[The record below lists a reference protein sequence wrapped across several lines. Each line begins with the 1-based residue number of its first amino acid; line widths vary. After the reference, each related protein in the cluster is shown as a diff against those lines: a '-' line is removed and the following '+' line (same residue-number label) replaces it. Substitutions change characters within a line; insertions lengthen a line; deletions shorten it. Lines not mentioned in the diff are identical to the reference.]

1 MIKSEF
7 RVTGMTCG
15 HCEGAVR
22 RELEKLPG
30 ISGIEVSAK
39 ASSLTF
45 TSEAPIDEAQVL
57 AAVDEAG
64 YEAVPVR

>member
-7 RVTGMTCG
+7 RVTGMSCG

-22 RELEKLPG
+22 REVEKLPG
-30 ISGIEVSAK
+30 VDSIEVSAK
-39 ASSLTF
+39 QGSLTI
-45 TSEAPIDEAQVL
+45 TSAAPIDEAQVL

-64 YEAVPVR
+64 YEAAPVR